1 MANGRIKGIT
11 IDIDANPTKL
21 TEALKK
27 VDDSLKDTQVKLKDV
42 NRLLKLDP
50 TNVDL
55 LKQKQQLLG
64 KAVTDTKDRQ
74 EQLKKALDQLK
85 DAGDTEENRKQQ
97 DALQRELSE
106 TTTKLKDLED
116 QFKRCNPQMEALA
129 AGAKNVQEKTAKLS
143 AVAAAGAVGMLAM
156 ATNAASTADDLL
168 TMSNV
173 TGLSVEELQKLQYAS
188 SFVDVSM
195 DTMTGSI
202 TKLTKGMAS
211 GSDAFD
217 KLGIAIT
224 DSDGNMRN
232 ATDVWYEALEALSK
246 IENETERD
254 QVAMEIF
261 GKSAMEMAGI
271 VDDGGEALK
280 AMGEEAEKTGNILSQ
295 DAVEDAVKFNDQIDE
310 LKGKASQAFLSAG
323 AALADTLVPALETL
337 VDVIT
342 GVLSW
347 FGQLDGGTQAFILT
361 VLGLVAAISPIAGII
376 STIATMATALNTA
389 MLPMIGTIGAIVL
402 AVGAAVA
409 IGVALYKNWD
419 TIKEK
424 ASQLWEGIK
433 TTFDNIKNTITEKIE
448 SAKEKVRSAIEAIKG
463 FFNFHWEL
471 PKLKLPHFKLTGS
484 FSLMPPSV
492 PHLDVDWYSKAMNDA
507 YLLNGATIFGAMN
520 GSLLGGGETG
530 KEVILGLDKL
540 KDYAG
545 ANVTVNMTVNAAP
558 GQSEMQIA
566 RKVSSIIQSE
576 IMAKKAVYR

>member
-1 MANGRIKGIT
+1 MASGRIKGIT

-21 TEALKK
+21 TESLKK
-27 VDDSLKDTQVKLKDV
+27 VDDSLRDTQSKLKDV
-42 NRLLKLDP
+42 NKLLKLDP

-55 LKQKQQLLG
+55 LKQKQQLLSS
-64 KAVTDTKDRQ
+64 AVKDTKEREKELQ
-74 EQLKKALDQLK
+74 KALEQLKN
-85 DAGDTEENRKQQ
+85 AGSTEDNRKQQ

-106 TTTKLKDLED
+106 TTTKLKGLED
-116 QFKRCNPQMEALA
+116 QLNHCSPRMEALA
-129 AGAKNVQEKTAKLS
+129 AGAKNVQEKTAGIS
-143 AVAAAGAVGMLAM
+143 TAAGVAATGMIAM
-156 ATNAASTADDLL
+156 AAKAASTADDLL
-168 TMSNV
+168 TMSKN
-173 TGLSVEELQKLQYAS
+173 TGLSVEEIQKLQYAS

-195 DTMTGSI
+195 DSMTGSI
-202 TKLTKGMAS
+202 KKVTSQMAS
-211 GSDAFD
+211 GAKIFD
-217 KLGIAIT
+217 ELGISIT
-224 DSDGNMRN
+224 DQNGDMRD

-254 QVAMEIF
+254 QASMELF
-261 GKSAMEMAGI
+261 GKSAMDMAGI
-271 VDDGGEALK
+271 IDDGGEALRQL
-280 AMGEEAEKTGNILSQ
+280 GEDAEATGNILGQ
-295 DAVEDAVKFNDQIDE
+295 DAVEDAVAFNDQIDE

-347 FGQLDGGTQAFILT
+347 FGNLDGSTQAFILT
-361 VLGLVAAISPIAGII
+361 ILGLVAAISPIAGII
-376 STIATMATALNTA
+376 ATIATMATTLNVA
-389 MLPMIGTIGAIVL
+389 MLPMIATIGGIVV

-433 TTFDNIKNTITEKIE
+433 NTFENIKNSISEKLE

-463 FFNFHWEL
+463 FFNFKWEL
-471 PKLKLPHFKLTGS
+471 PKLKMPHFSITGS
-484 FSLMPPSV
+484 FSLKPPSV
-492 PHLDVDWYSKAMNDA
+492 PHLSVDWYSKAMNDA
-507 YLLNGATIFGAMN
+507 YLLNGATIFGSMN